1 MGRTLLNPAR
11 KVVDSGAA
19 SAASVP
25 ANGYKDVP
33 VTFSEA
39 FASAPVVTAS
49 LFTTS
54 TSANY
59 SDYSVVVANV
69 TATGATLR
77 VFNAGSTSY
86 SPGVRWVAVG

>member
-1 MGRTLLNPAR
+1 MIWTF
-11 KVVDSGAA
+11 VVLF
-19 SAASVP
+19 P
-25 ANGYKDVP
+25 
-33 VTFSEA
+33 

-54 TSANY
+54 TSAHY

-77 VFNAGSTSY
+77 VFNAGSRSY